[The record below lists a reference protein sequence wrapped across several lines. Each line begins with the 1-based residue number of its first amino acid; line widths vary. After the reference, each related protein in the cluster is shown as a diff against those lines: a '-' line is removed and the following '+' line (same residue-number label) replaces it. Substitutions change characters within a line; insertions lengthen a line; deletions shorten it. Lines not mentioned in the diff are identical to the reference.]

1 MTDDRSS
8 WGIRGR
14 DLATVSLSRM
24 AEASPRG
31 WLGRHDPPEPSVT
44 RLDAMPVLPVAWF
57 LRAEPG
63 EEER

>member
-1 MTDDRSS
+1 MTRSRSS
-8 WGIRGR
+8 RGIRGR

-24 AEASPRG
+24 EETSPRG

-44 RLDAMPVLPVAWF
+44 RLDASALPVAWF